1 MILPEYEKAMSS
13 PATEMLENGSGM
25 LGFGKNVDV
34 CNFNQKRAVI
44 QLKTLQAA
52 VSE

>member
-1 MILPEYEKAMSS
+1 MLLPEYEKAMSS
-13 PATEMLENGSGM
+13 PATEM